1 MKCSV
6 DLIVG
11 DNWTASMKRQYQ
23 YKCKSC
29 YSKIVGKYSRTE
41 AGKSSLE
48 KLKCKIQPGIYGV
61 YNNDKLIYIGESNKP
76 YNRKSQHF
84 TNQGLDNARKMSIIS
99 YALSK
104 GELQRV
110 NLTFKMLEFIDDTP
124 TRKQQ
129 EQCLIQRHKPRYN
142 EVYV

>member
-23 YKCKSC
+23 YKCKAC

-110 NLTFKMLEFIDDTP
+110 NLTFKMLEFIDD
-124 TRKQQ
+124 KQSRVDRELELQ
-129 EQCLIQRHKPRYN
+129 QRYKPLYN